1 MQGEHHQGHVGRPVS
16 TERVH
21 EVMRRGDI
29 AHTDW
34 HQVRVSLVPRPLPD
48 FILQLCRKIR
58 RRPGIKTSGP

>member
-1 MQGEHHQGHVGRPVS
+1 MLVIQQVGIPRGEHHQGHVGYHLS

-21 EVMRRGDI
+21 EVMRGGGT

-48 FILQLCRKIR
+48 FIL
-58 RRPGIKTSGP
+58 